1 MHLHIKFKRLYL
13 QVHKINSVVCCSCVP
28 IQVPGH
34 CTDEVHNTFKS
45 HILGDKRWQSAKG
58 SCISV
63 MLTGSRDRLAWL
75 KWTATALERPH
86 LQGMLLGWVLSTLG
100 IPESET
106 MVPRVLPLSQSEKS
120 AWCPIALLSMKSQ
133 LSWVGVAPFTG
144 LWTRHH
150 HPLDF
155 ADSSN
160 HRDLNTQDG
169 SGDSKE

>member
-1 MHLHIKFKRLYL
+1 MAHTRLHIIHMHLHIKFKRLYL

-75 KWTATALERPH
+75 KWDSHCPRASSPAGDASRMGPEHSGHFRIRDH
-86 LQGMLLGWVLSTLG
+86 GAQGVASLPKWKVC
-100 IPESET
+100 
-106 MVPRVLPLSQSEKS
+106 MVPNSTAFHEIPAELGGSCTIHRAVDQTPSS
-120 AWCPIALLSMKSQ
+120 ARFRWLFQP
-133 LSWVGVAPFTG
+133 
-144 LWTRHH
+144 
-150 HPLDF
+150 
-155 ADSSN
+155 
-160 HRDLNTQDG
+160 
-169 SGDSKE
+169 